1 IVRLLVVGL
10 AALLGLTL
18 FSLATAQTIRIGATA
33 AATGAASA
41 LGEPE
46 ANTFRMLQ
54 DQLNAA
60 GGINGIPV
68 EIVFLDT
75 ASDTAQA
82 VTNVNRLI
90 QENDVHAVICCT
102 ISANSLA
109 IIDAV
114 QGATVPNISLAASSQ
129 IIE

>member
-1 IVRLLVVGL
+1 MTRGRIVRLLALVSAAAMLSL
-10 AALLGLTL
+10 AA
-18 FSLATAQTIRIGATA
+18 AQTIRIGATA

-60 GGINGIPV
+60 GGINGVPV
-68 EIVFLDT
+68 EIIFLDT

-82 VTNVNRLI
+82 VTNVNRS
-90 QENDVHAVICCT
+90 EERRVGKARRARYCT
-102 ISANSLA
+102 QRSKKKKCTS
-109 IIDAV
+109 
-114 QGATVPNISLAASSQ
+114 PRK
-129 IIE
+129 

>member
-1 IVRLLVVGL
+1 LVLVSAAAMLSL
-10 AALLGLTL
+10 AA
-18 FSLATAQTIRIGATA
+18 AQTIRIGATA

-54 DQLNAA
+54 DELNAA

-68 EIVFLDT
+68 EIIFLDT

-90 QENDVHAVICCT
+90 QENDVHVRSEEHT
-102 ISANSLA
+102 SEL
-109 IIDAV
+109 
-114 QGATVPNISLAASSQ
+114 QSSEK
-129 IIE
+129 I